1 MKLLVVSDTHGE
13 ADLLK
18 ELATKYKDYT
28 KIHLGDRGFDKALL
42 DELDFI
48 YVDGNCDYGNNKDKV
63 IEIEGNTILLTHGDK
78 YQVKYDLGNLYFKAL
93 EVSANIVLY
102 GHTHIQSKIEYNGI
116 LFLNPGALKDNKYL
130 VIDDNIKFY

>member
-18 ELATKYKDYT
+18 ELAIKYKDYT

-42 DELDFI
+42 DELNFI
-48 YVDGNCDYGNNKDKV
+48 HVDGNCDYGNDKDKI
-63 IEIEGNTILLTHGDK
+63 IEIEGNIILLTHGDK

-93 EVSANIVLY
+93 EVNANIVLY